1 MQTKKAIII
10 FTKNP
15 QKGNVKTRIA
25 ATLGD
30 DKALQI
36 YKKLIVHTHSI
47 VVDLKIDTYIFYSDA
62 IIKNDI
68 WSEKVFFKMLQ
79 NGATLGE
86 KMADAFS
93 VVFAKKYDSVCIIGS
108 DCYELNPAIIE
119 NAFVKLQS
127 VDCVIGPAFDG
138 GYYLLGTNAYNGQ
151 LFQNI
156 QWSTDTV
163 FENTLAICTTLNIT
177 TDLTVKLNDV
187 DTENE
192 VPAHWL

>member
-47 VVDLKIDTYIFYSDA
+47 VVNLKIDTYIFYSDA

-79 NGATLGE
+79 NGVTLGE

-163 FENTLAICTTLNIT
+163 FDNTLAICTTLNIT

>member
-47 VVDLKIDTYIFYSDA
+47 VVNLKIDTYIFYSDA

-79 NGATLGE
+79 NGVTLGE

-108 DCYELNPAIIE
+108 DCYELNPTIIE

>member
-47 VVDLKIDTYIFYSDA
+47 VVNLKIDTYIFYSDA

-163 FENTLAICTTLNIT
+163 FDNTLAICTTLNIT